1 MHYEGYETSSAQK
14 RLYLIH
20 DLLGPNIIYNMPS
33 IRIIKGALEPERL
46 YRAWCR
52 LTERHESLRT
62 SFIQKDGEVLQLV
75 HESIDVSIP
84 YRERSDQSTDKLVNE
99 FIRPFNLNEAPLW
112 RAELVPLVDGEI
124 LFLFDIHHII
134 ADAVTINIIFE
145 ELMALYQGQELAP
158 LEFQYVD
165 YTIWQNDQLSD
176 IHIQKQGEFWL
187 NQFTEDVPL
196 LSLPT
201 DEKGLRSDYSGGIVS
216 YSIEANT
223 AHSLRALCL
232 QHNVTLYMV
241 LLAAYSIL
249 LSKYAGQEDL
259 VIGTP
264 VAGRTHS
271 EFEGIVGM
279 FVNTLALRQKPQR
292 TKRFSDF
299 LEEVADRTF
308 AAFEHQDYPFDMLVE
323 QVNPERISGRNPLF
337 DACFVLENVPQPV
350 VQATEVTFSPYTFE
364 HKIAKFDITLYAY
377 EMQEGIGLEL
387 EYRKALF
394 TEESSRRM
402 LRHFARIV
410 EIIGEQPDIRIEDID
425 MVTEEERTVLLHTF
439 NQTHSK
445 NAYEKNSHGVTIH
458 RLFEQQ
464 VIRTPDHPAVRWKE
478 KQLTYDE
485 LNERANQLARVL
497 RQKGVQ
503 AEDVVGILAT
513 PALEMIVGILAIL
526 KAGAAYLPID
536 PLYPDERIQYL
547 LQDSQAKICLL
558 PTASTRRFPGVDMLL
573 LTDPSLYT
581 GEPRNLE
588 DSNQAHNVMYI
599 IYTSGSTGQPKGVMI
614 EHQSFARLVLE
625 PGPLAITQED
635 RILQTCS
642 LAFDVSV
649 FELWGTLLSGATL
662 YLIEKEELLSAD
674 ILGKRMAQYGITM
687 AWFTAPLLNQLI
699 DEKPSI
705 FTGLRLIMTGGDALS
720 PQHMK
725 LLRAAQPDLTI
736 VNAYGP
742 SENTIF
748 TSFHT
753 IQEDYDHNVPIGK
766 PVANT
771 QVYILSASNQLQ
783 PIGVP
788 GELCIGGEGLARGYL
803 AREELTAAKFV
814 SHPWLPEERMY
825 RSGDCA
831 RWLADG
837 TLEFLGRMDHQVKIR
852 GFRIETGEI
861 EARLAHIEGIQEAV
875 VLVRQH
881 SDGIK
886 YLCAYFVSDVE
897 MSQAE
902 VRLELATYLPDYMI
916 PACLIRLPRLPL
928 NVNGKVDRNALPEP
942 DLEALRENEYVPP
955 CNELEQELVRIWSM
969 VLPTNLPTDRIG
981 VTDNFFTLG
990 GSSLKATKL
999 VSLVL
1004 RELGI
1009 DLPLTKLFTFP
1020 TIRQLASALQ
1030 GKERSVFPARA
1041 DTLVLLKP
1049 GTAQDKHLFFIH
1061 DGSLDVSCY
1070 MELVNGLTATWN
1082 YWGIKMDASILAENK
1097 TAGMK
1102 EAAHRYVNQLKSIQ
1116 KTGPYYVAGWSMGGT
1131 LAFEI
1136 TRQLE
1141 EQEERVE
1148 LLAILDTL
1156 PPLKYGKEDHW
1167 DHHIQELERM
1177 EETFDL
1183 PLWKRAFP
1191 ASVLP
1196 LLPEFNELGR
1206 SELLERFKS
1215 VNHWVKMQHVYQ
1227 PDRAVKAPVCLF
1239 ISEHTW
1245 ELGYKGWELYCKG
1258 EMFTHKVPGDH
1269 FSIVKGAQAVSVGL
1283 VLNTFLR

>member
-14 RLYLIH
+14 RLYLID

-33 IRIIKGALEPERL
+33 IRMIKGQLKPEQL

-52 LTERHESLRT
+52 LTERHEGLRT
-62 SFIQKDGEVLQLV
+62 SFLQKDGEVLQLV

-84 YRERSDQSTDKLVNE
+84 YREHSDQSTDKLVSE
-99 FIRPFNLNEAPLW
+99 FIRPFSLHEVPLW
-112 RAELVPLVDGEI
+112 RAELVPLADEEF

-145 ELMALYQGQELAP
+145 ELMALYHGQELAP

-201 DEKGLRSDYSGGIVS
+201 DGKGLRSDYSGGVVPF
-216 YSIEANT
+216 SIKADT

-279 FVNTLALRQKPQR
+279 FVNTLALRQKPLGSKQ
-292 TKRFSDF
+292 FSAF

-308 AAFEHQDYPFDMLVE
+308 AAFDHQDYPFDMLVE

-350 VQATEVTFSPYTFE
+350 VPATEVTFSPYSFE
-364 HKIAKFDITLYAY
+364 HKISKFDITLYAY

-394 TEESSRRM
+394 KEESASRM

-439 NQTHSK
+439 NQTSSK
-445 NAYEKNSHGVTIH
+445 NAYEKKLHGVPIH

-464 VIRTPDHPAVRWKE
+464 VIRTPDHPAVNWKE
-478 KQLTYDE
+478 KQLTYEE
-485 LNERANQLARVL
+485 LNVRANQLARIL

-558 PTASTRRFPGVDMLL
+558 PTASTRRFPQAETLL

-581 GEPRNLE
+581 GESCNLE
-588 DSNQAHNVMYI
+588 DNNQARNVMYI

-625 PGPLAITQED
+625 PGPLKITPED

-649 FELWGTLLSGATL
+649 YELWGTLLSGATL

-674 ILGKRMAQYGITM
+674 ILGMRMAQYQITM

-699 DEKPSI
+699 DDKPSI

-771 QVYILSASNQLQ
+771 QVYILNASNQLQ

-803 AREELTAAKFV
+803 AREELTASKFV
-814 SHPWLPEERMY
+814 THPWLPEERMY

-881 SDGIK
+881 NDGIK

-969 VLPTNLPTDRIG
+969 VLPSNLPMERIG
-981 VTDNFFTLG
+981 VMDNFFTLG

-1009 DLPLTKLFTFP
+1009 DLPLTKLFTYP
-1020 TIRQLASALQ
+1020 TIRQLADALN
-1030 GKERSVFPARA
+1030 GRAKSEFPARA

-1049 GTAQDKHLFFIH
+1049 GTSQDKHLFFIH

-1070 MELVNGLTATWN
+1070 MELVNELTATWN
-1082 YWGIKMDASILAENK
+1082 YWGIKMDASILAGNK

-1102 EAAHRYVNQLKSIQ
+1102 EAAHRYVDQIKSIQ
-1116 KTGPYYVAGWSMGGT
+1116 EKGPYYVAGWSMGGT
-1131 LAFEI
+1131 IAFEM

-1148 LLAILDTL
+1148 LLAILDTP

-1167 DHHIQELERM
+1167 DRHIQELERM
-1177 EETFDL
+1177 EETLDL
-1183 PLWKRAFP
+1183 SLWKRAFP

-1196 LLPEFNELGR
+1196 LLPEFHELGR
-1206 SELLERFKS
+1206 NELLERFKS

-1227 PDRAVKAPVCLF
+1227 PDRVVTAPVCLF

-1245 ELGYKGWELYCKG
+1245 ELGYKGWEMYCRG
-1258 EMFTHKVPGDH
+1258 EMYTHKVPGDH